1 MKHLNK
7 FFAVMLVFAGL
18 NSQAQDSNNP
28 WALTFGANAVD
39 TRVSA
44 ASQVVD
50 QFSQYFNAKDNWNI
64 LPSVSY
70 LNVSK
75 FIGYNFSFGLTG
87 SVNKVS
93 RFVNPRVA
101 PSQDYL
107 VTNPGDL
114 NYYAADAVISYSMQ
128 NLLKSKYFEPTA
140 HIGGGYTW
148 LGDQGKGG
156 TANAGFG
163 LNIWFTEMVGLSL
176 RSTYKYSFSDAT
188 QRGQAD
194 NIPTHMQHFA
204 GLTFKFGG
212 KDTDGDGIYD
222 RDDACPEVAGTK
234 EFNGCPDTDG
244 DKVIDKDDACPDV
257 AGLAA
262 FNGCPDTDGDGVAD
276 KDDKCP
282 DVVGLKS
289 MMGCPDADGDGVTD
303 AADKCP
309 KEKGPRENA
318 GCPYLD
324 TDGDTVLDKDD
335 KCPTVK
341 GTVALAGCPE
351 PVIDEAIIKKLNDYA
366 KTILFDSA
374 KSTFQAQT
382 MPVLE
387 SIAAILKEYPATKF
401 SIEGH
406 TDNAGKADKNLVLS
420 QNRAAAVVTYLTQNG
435 IAADRLT
442 SAGFGQTMPIA
453 SNATKAGK
461 ASNRRV
467 EVKLVK

>member
-7 FFAVMLVFAGL
+7 LFAAVLLLAGL
-18 NSQAQDSNNP
+18 SSQAQDSNNP
-28 WALTFGANAVD
+28 WAITFGANAVD

-44 ASQVVD
+44 ASNVTD

-75 FIGYNFSFGLTG
+75 YIGSNFSFGVTG
-87 SVNKVS
+87 SVNKINKFVS
-93 RFVNPRVA
+93 PKVA
-101 PSQDYL
+101 LSKDYL
-107 VTNPGDL
+107 VSNPGDL
-114 NYYAADAVISYSMQ
+114 NYYAADAVINYSLQ
-128 NLLKSKYFEPTA
+128 NLLKSKWFEPSA

-148 LGDQGKGG
+148 LGDLAKGG
-156 TANAGFG
+156 TANAGLG
-163 LNIWFTEMVGLSL
+163 LNLWFTEMVGLSL
-176 RSTYKYSFSDAT
+176 RSTYKYSFSDST
-188 QRGQAD
+188 LRGAAD

-222 RDDACPEVAGTK
+222 RDDACPDVAGPK

-244 DKVIDKDDACPDV
+244 DKIIDKDDACPDV

-282 DVVGLKS
+282 DVAGLKS

-303 AADKCP
+303 ASDKCP

-351 PVIDEAIIKKLNDYA
+351 PIIDDAVIKKLNDYA
-366 KTILFDSA
+366 KTILFDTA

-382 MPVLE
+382 IPVLE
-387 SIAAILKEYPATKF
+387 SIAAILKEYPTTKF

-406 TDNAGKADKNLVLS
+406 TDNVGKPAKNLTLS
-420 QNRAAAVVTYLTQNG
+420 QDRAAAVVTYLTSNG
-435 IAADRLT
+435 IATDRLT

-453 SNATKAGK
+453 DNKTKAGK